1 MQYAEIFRISIVS
14 QVRKLKIW
22 HVNFNDLHFEQIE
35 FQYQLTTKF
44 SRLTVTVFYDN
55 EYKNAYGSRARSH
68 IQNAMGQVEEMYT
81 EFKKWNTA
89 IEIEVKAIK
98 HINEKWVRDSGG
110 RFYKRW

>member
-1 MQYAEIFRISIVS
+1 MLTFFSHFYHQIFR
-14 QVRKLKIW
+14 
-22 HVNFNDLHFEQIE
+22 
-35 FQYQLTTKF
+35 LTATI
-44 SRLTVTVFYDN
+44 FYDN
-55 EYKNAYGSRARSH
+55 EYKKAYGSRARSH